1 MVAPEYPAPSPAR
14 ALRTPCSLIGLSHL
28 FAPLSIAPRKPQI
41 LYRRNPTENSLAI
54 CHLRF
59 QAQAAIMLKY
69 DLHRHRPLLQRNKAE
84 QEDQLHNDG
93 AGLFSFSKAHGLNR

>member
-1 MVAPEYPAPSPAR
+1 MATEYPAPSPAR
-14 ALRTPCSLIGLSHL
+14 ALRTLCSLIGLSHL
-28 FAPLSIAPRKPQI
+28 LAPLSIAPRKPQI
-41 LYRRNPTENSLAI
+41 LHRRNPTGNLLAI

-59 QAQAAIMLKY
+59 QAQAATIRQY
-69 DLHRHRPLLQRNKAE
+69 DLQRHRPLLQRNKAE

>member
-1 MVAPEYPAPSPAR
+1 MAPEYPAPSPSR
-14 ALRTPCSLIGLSHL
+14 ALRTLCSLIGLSHL
-28 FAPLSIAPRKPQI
+28 LAPLSIAPRKPQI
-41 LYRRNPTENSLAI
+41 LYRRKPIENIHAI

-59 QAQAAIMLKY
+59 QGQAATIWQY
-69 DLHRHRPLLQRNKAE
+69 DLYRQRPLLQRNKAE

>member
-1 MVAPEYPAPSPAR
+1 MAPEYPAPGQAR
-14 ALRTPCSLIGLSHL
+14 TRRTLCTLICLSHL
-28 FAPLSIAPRKPQI
+28 LACLSIAPGKSQI
-41 LYRRNPTENSLAI
+41 FYRPNPTGNLLAI

-59 QAQAAIMLKY
+59 QAQAATIGQY
-69 DLHRHRPLLQRNKAE
+69 DLQRIRPLLQRNKAE

>member
-1 MVAPEYPAPSPAR
+1 VAPEYPAASPSR
-14 ALRTPCSLIGLSHL
+14 VRRTLCSLIGLSHL
-28 FAPLSIAPRKPQI
+28 LASLSIAPGKSQI
-41 LYRRNPTENSLAI
+41 FYRPNPTGNLLAI

-59 QAQAAIMLKY
+59 QAQAAIIDKY
-69 DLHRHRPLLQRNKAE
+69 ELPRHRPLLQRNKAE

>member
-1 MVAPEYPAPSPAR
+1 MAPEYPAPGPAR
-14 ALRTPCSLIGLSHL
+14 DRRTRCSLIGLSHL
-28 FAPLSIAPRKPQI
+28 LPPISIAPRTSQI

-59 QAQAAIMLKY
+59 QAQAASIREY
-69 DLHRHRPLLQRNKAE
+69 DLQRDRPLLQRNKAE

>member
-1 MVAPEYPAPSPAR
+1 MAPEYPAPSPAR
-14 ALRTPCSLIGLSHL
+14 ALRTLCSLIGLSHL
-28 FAPLSIAPRKPQI
+28 LAPLSIAPRKPQI
-41 LYRRNPTENSLAI
+41 LYRRKPTENSLAI

-59 QAQAAIMLKY
+59 QAQAATLRY
-69 DLHRHRPLLQRNKAE
+69 ALHRHRPLLQRNKAE